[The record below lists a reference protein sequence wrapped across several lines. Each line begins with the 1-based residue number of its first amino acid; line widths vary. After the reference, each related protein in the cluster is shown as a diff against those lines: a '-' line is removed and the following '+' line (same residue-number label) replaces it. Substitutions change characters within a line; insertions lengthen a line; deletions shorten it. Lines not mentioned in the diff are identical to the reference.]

1 MDSRRLERSAGVI
14 SKLRFSWLADWA
26 GVAVVLVAMGLVSL
40 LVSVQGARGASVAPT
55 FVQGAANQT
64 CQELANQY
72 APGSTWIELKVD
84 PNPVGAGPFPYDDGT
99 LFVNIT
105 NGTESGFNWSS
116 NIGVDAVFV
125 KDGNDGSNLYIYD
138 YAGAPNT
145 ESTGDTGLVVPG
157 QNAISHIA
165 FCYDLELTVSKT
177 AETSFDRDWSWEID
191 KSADQTDLT
200 LADGELFEVNYT
212 VVVTGTPT
220 DSNFAVEGEITIH
233 NPTATAATISDV
245 SDVIT
250 TGGLDPVNADVDCG
264 VTIPGYVLAAGADLV
279 CDYSATGLTG
289 DEDLNTATVTTSSG
303 PEGGSG
309 TAAIDWSAATIDET
323 DECIEVSDT
332 NDGVLG
338 TVCSGA
344 LDSNGE
350 YEFTYSLWFGKNA
363 EADVILECGDNSHPN
378 TASFITNDTEATGES
393 SWNVDAT
400 VACEEGCTLTQGYWK
415 THSEFG
421 PAPYDDTW
429 ALLGDGASTPF
440 FDSGKTYYQIL
451 WTAPKKGDAYL
462 ILAHQY
468 IAAELNMLNGAS
480 VPANVQ
486 TAFDAATDYFN
497 GDSATKA
504 EILGWTS
511 ILDQYNNGGFGPGH
525 CSEQ

>member
-1 MDSRRLERSAGVI
+1 LERSASVI
-14 SKLRFSWLADWA
+14 SKQRFSWLADWA
-26 GVAVVLVAMGLVSL
+26 AVAVVLVAMGLVSL
-40 LVSVQGARGASVAPT
+40 LVSVQGARGASVTPT
-55 FVQGAANQT
+55 FVEGAGNQT

-72 APGSTWIELKVD
+72 APGSTWIELKAD
-84 PNPVGAGPFPYDDGT
+84 ENPIGPGPFIYSDANLT
-99 LFVNIT
+99 VTIT
-105 NGTESGFNWSS
+105 NASELGFDWSS

-125 KDGNDGSNLYIYD
+125 KSGASGHNLYIYD

-145 ESTGDTGLVVPG
+145 ESTGDTNLIPPG
-157 QNAISHIA
+157 GNAISHIA

-191 KSADQTDLT
+191 KSADQTVLT
-200 LADGELFEVNYT
+200 LADGELFDVNYT

-233 NPTATAATISDV
+233 NPTATSATISSV
-245 SDVIT
+245 TDVIT
-250 TGGLDPVNADVDCG
+250 PGAIAAIVVCPDGLPS
-264 VTIPGYVLAAGADLV
+264 VLVGGADLV
-279 CDYSATGLTG
+279 CTYSATGLTG
-289 DEDLNTATVTTSSG
+289 TETLNTATVTTTSG

-309 TAAIDWSAATIDET
+309 TAAIVWSAATIDET

-332 NDGVLG
+332 NDVVLG
-338 TVCSGA
+338 QVCAGD

-350 YEFTYSLWFGKNA
+350 YEFTYSLSFGKHPD
-363 EADVILECGDNSHPN
+363 ADVILECGDNSHPN
-378 TASFITNDTEATGES
+378 TASFITNDMEATGES

-429 ALLGDGASTPF
+429 ALLADGASTPF
-440 FDSGKTYYQIL
+440 FDSGKTYYEIL

-497 GDSATKA
+497 GDSATRA
-504 EILGWTS
+504 QILGWAS
-511 ILDQYNNGGFGPGH
+511 ILDQYNNGAFGPGH